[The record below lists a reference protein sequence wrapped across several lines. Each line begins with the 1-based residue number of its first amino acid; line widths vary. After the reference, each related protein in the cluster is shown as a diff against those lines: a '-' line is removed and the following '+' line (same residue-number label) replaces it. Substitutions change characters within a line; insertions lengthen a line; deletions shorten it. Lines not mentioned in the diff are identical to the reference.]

1 MSITKKLEFPVKH
14 YLDLAGTFV
23 FAISGVRLAAEK
35 KMDVFGAVVIAIATA
50 IGGGTIRDLLLGST
64 PVAWM
69 QNTVYLY
76 VIIAAVT
83 LGILFDRFIFELK
96 NTLLIF
102 DSIGLGVF
110 TIAGMQKA
118 FEFGLSTEYAIILGI
133 TTATAGGILRDVLA
147 NEVPVILRKEI
158 YATACLAGALAFLSF
173 QYLGLAEIFNTILTI
188 LIIVII
194 RTVAVK
200 FNISF
205 PKIKA

>member
-1 MSITKKLEFPVKH
+1 MTIYNL
-14 YLDLAGTFV
+14 LDLAGTFV
-23 FAISGVRLAAEK
+23 FAISGIRIAAEK
-35 KMDVFGAVVIAIATA
+35 KMDIFGAVVIGIATA

-69 QNTVYLY
+69 QDPLYLY
-76 VIIAAVT
+76 IIIIAVI
-83 LGILFDRFIFELK
+83 LGLLFDRFIFELK

-110 TIAGMQKA
+110 TLAGMQKA
-118 FEFGLSTEYAIILGI
+118 FEFGLSYEYAIIIGI
-133 TTATAGGILRDVLA
+133 TTATAGGIIRDILA

-158 YATACLAGALAFLSF
+158 YATACLAGALAYMFF
-173 QYLGLAEIFNTILTI
+173 QYVGLAEPLNTIFTI
-188 LIIVII
+188 LLIVII

>member
-1 MSITKKLEFPVKH
+1 MTVFH
-14 YLDLAGTFV
+14 FLDLIGTFV

-35 KMDVFGAVVIAIATA
+35 RMDIFGALVIAVATA
-50 IGGGTIRDLLLGST
+50 VGGGTIRDLLLGST

-69 QNTVYLY
+69 QDVTYLY
-76 VIIAAVT
+76 IILAAVI
-83 LGILFDRFIFELK
+83 LGLLFDRYIFELK

-110 TIAGMQKA
+110 TLAGMQKA
-118 FEFGLSTEYAIILGI
+118 LNFGMSTEYAIILGI
-133 TTATAGGILRDVLA
+133 TSATAGGILRDILA

-158 YATACLAGALAFLSF
+158 YAAACLAGALAFLVF
-173 QYLGLAEIFNTILTI
+173 GYIGLNKNINTGLTI
-188 LIIVII
+188 ILIVII
-194 RTVAVK
+194 RTIAVK

>member
-1 MSITKKLEFPVKH
+1 MTIFH
-14 YLDLAGTFV
+14 FLDLSGTFV

-35 KMDVFGAVVIAIATA
+35 KMDIFGALVIGIATA
-50 IGGGTIRDLLLGST
+50 VGGGTIRDLLLGST

-69 QNTVYLY
+69 QDVVYLY
-76 VIIAAVT
+76 IILSAVV
-83 LGILFDRFIFELK
+83 LGILFDRYIFELK

-110 TIAGMQKA
+110 TLAGMQKA
-118 FEFGLSTEYAIILGI
+118 LDFGMSTEYAIILGI
-133 TTATAGGILRDVLA
+133 TSATAGGIIRDILA

-158 YATACLAGALAFLSF
+158 YAAACLAGAITF
-173 QYLGLAEIFNTILTI
+173 LGLRYIGLNGNINTILTI
-188 LIIVII
+188 LLIIVI

>member
-1 MSITKKLEFPVKH
+1 MTVYY

>member
-1 MSITKKLEFPVKH
+1 MTIYQS
-14 YLDLAGTFV
+14 LDLAGTFV
-23 FAISGVRLAAEK
+23 FAISGVRIAAEK
-35 KMDVFGAVVIAIATA
+35 KMDIFGAVVIGIATA

-69 QNTVYLY
+69 QDSIYLY
-76 VIIAAVT
+76 IIISAVI
-83 LGILFDRFIFELK
+83 LGLLFDRFIFELK

-110 TIAGMQKA
+110 TLAGMQKA
-118 FEFGLSTEYAIILGI
+118 FEFGMSTEYSIILGI
-133 TTATAGGILRDVLA
+133 TTATAGGILRDILA

-158 YATACLAGALAFLSF
+158 YATACLAGALAFLLF
-173 QYLGLAEIFNTILTI
+173 QYIGLGEPLNTIFTI
-188 LIIVII
+188 LLIVII

>member
-1 MSITKKLEFPVKH
+1 MTIFH
-14 YLDLAGTFV
+14 FLDLSGTFV

-35 KMDVFGAVVIAIATA
+35 KMDIFGALVIGIATA

-69 QNTVYLY
+69 QDVVYLY
-76 VIIAAVT
+76 IILSAVV
-83 LGILFDRFIFELK
+83 LGILFDRYIFELK

-110 TIAGMQKA
+110 TLAGMQKA
-118 FEFGLSTEYAIILGI
+118 LDFGMSTEYAIILGI
-133 TTATAGGILRDVLA
+133 TSATAGGIIRDILA

-158 YATACLAGALAFLSF
+158 YAAACLAGAITF
-173 QYLGLAEIFNTILTI
+173 LGLRYIGLNGNINTILTI
-188 LIIVII
+188 LLIIVI

>member
-1 MSITKKLEFPVKH
+1 MTVYNL
-14 YLDLAGTFV
+14 LDLAGTFV
-23 FAISGVRLAAEK
+23 FAISGVRIAAEK
-35 KMDVFGAVVIAIATA
+35 KMDIFGAVVIGIATA

-69 QNTVYLY
+69 QDTLYLY
-76 VIIAAVT
+76 IIIIAVI
-83 LGILFDRFIFELK
+83 LGLLFDRFIFELK

-110 TIAGMQKA
+110 TLAGMQKA
-118 FEFGLSTEYAIILGI
+118 FEFGLSHEYAIIIGI
-133 TTATAGGILRDVLA
+133 TTATAGGIIRDVLA

-158 YATACLAGALAFLSF
+158 YATACLAGALAYMFF
-173 QYLGLAEIFNTILTI
+173 QYVGLAEPLNTIFTI
-188 LIIVII
+188 LLIVII

>member
-1 MSITKKLEFPVKH
+1 MTVFH
-14 YLDLAGTFV
+14 FLDLIGTFV

-35 KMDVFGAVVIAIATA
+35 KMDIFGALVIGIATA

-69 QNTVYLY
+69 QDVVYLY
-76 VIIAAVT
+76 IILSAVV
-83 LGILFDRFIFELK
+83 LGILFDRYIFELK

-110 TIAGMQKA
+110 TLAGMQKA
-118 FEFGLSTEYAIILGI
+118 LDFGMSFEYAIILGV
-133 TTATAGGILRDVLA
+133 TSATAGGIIRDILA

-158 YATACLAGALAFLSF
+158 YAAACFAGALVFLTL
-173 QYLGLAEIFNTILTI
+173 QYAGLNENINTALTI
-188 LIIVII
+188 VLIVLI
-194 RTVAVK
+194 RTIAVK

>member
-1 MSITKKLEFPVKH
+1 MTVFH
-14 YLDLAGTFV
+14 FLDLIGTFV

-35 KMDVFGAVVIAIATA
+35 RMDIFGALVIAVATA
-50 IGGGTIRDLLLGST
+50 VGGGTIRDLLLGST

-69 QNTVYLY
+69 QDVTYLY
-76 VIIAAVT
+76 IILSAVI
-83 LGILFDRFIFELK
+83 LGLLFDRYIFELK

-110 TIAGMQKA
+110 TLAGMQKA
-118 FEFGLSTEYAIILGI
+118 LNFGMSTEYAIILGI
-133 TTATAGGILRDVLA
+133 TSATAGGILRDILA

-158 YATACLAGALAFLSF
+158 YAAACLAGALAFLVF
-173 QYLGLAEIFNTILTI
+173 GYIGLNKNINTGLTI
-188 LIIVII
+188 ILIVII
-194 RTVAVK
+194 RTIAVK